1 MRPQKVQKRASAN
14 QMKKQGKGF
23 HDIHF
28 SHDLLFKILLLL
40 PAESLHRASFVCKAW
55 FNLINSSNFVEAHIL
70 QAEPVVLF
78 RKSVSPPGPKMF
90 SVESKLSLSTRETAR
105 SPVWTMRYLNYV
117 EVQNGEGKEI
127 ESNISGFQNILA
139 TCNGLVLASRQ
150 GRRGLLVINPV
161 TRKVLT
167 LPQGTILPYAASY
180 GFVFSH
186 LSREYKVVQLF
197 RDESKYIACEIIS
210 LTTRSWRAVDG
221 PSSEHFRR
229 YFLRKPVAANG
240 SLHWLPS
247 GCDCSC
253 IVSMGIDDEKFHTR
267 ILPNRNRSNDRLV
280 EIGGFLSFVTHV
292 AVDTL
297 EIWILKESEGE
308 GWVKRHTIT
317 GTGIR
322 NLVPTCTMSRGRE
335 LFFIIVR
342 DHNFCAYDME
352 TLEMRA
358 VKFDGVAIWSHQT
371 HHSYSN
377 YLPHVNTLASW
388 ESRLVARW

>member
-1 MRPQKVQKRASAN
+1 M
-14 QMKKQGKGF
+14 
-23 HDIHF
+23 HY
-28 SHDLLFKILLLL
+28 
-40 PAESLHRASFVCKAW
+40 
-55 FNLINSSNFVEAHIL
+55 
-70 QAEPVVLF
+70 
-78 RKSVSPPGPKMF
+78 
-90 SVESKLSLSTRETAR
+90 LS
-105 SPVWTMRYLNYV
+105 YV

-127 ESNISGFQNILA
+127 ESNISGFEKILV

-161 TRKVLT
+161 TRKVLA
-167 LPQGTILPYAASY
+167 LPRGPTILPYAASY

-197 RDESKYIACEIIS
+197 RDENKYIHCKIIS

-221 PSSEHFRR
+221 PSSEHYRG
-229 YFLRKPVAANG
+229 YFLCKPVAANG

-247 GCDCSC
+247 GGGCSC
-253 IVSMGIDDEKFHTR
+253 IVSLGIDDEKFHTR
-267 ILPNRNRSNDRLV
+267 ILPNRSRRNDRLV

-292 AVDTL
+292 VVDTL

-317 GTGIR
+317 GSGIR
-322 NLVPTCTMSRGRE
+322 NLVPTCTMKRGRE
-335 LFFIIVR
+335 LFFVIEG

-352 TLEMRA
+352 TLEMIA

-371 HHSYSN
+371 HHTYSSYLS
-377 YLPHVNTLASW
+377 SC
-388 ESRLVARW
+388 